1 MFEYIRRLVTT
12 GVSYTASSVISK
24 LIAVALLP
32 VYTRFLSPSDYGSA
46 EVLLAS
52 VIVIS
57 IFVRFGIVEA
67 LMRFYYRFDTS
78 QQQQAAVKASFT
90 FLLISS
96 TLGALVA
103 AYFAGPLSE
112 LFLGQRET
120 ELMLITVFGF
130 WVFTNYELLLSLF
143 RLDERARDYFLTSLA
158 NVLLTVA
165 LTVWFVVVEE
175 QGAKGLLLGNFIGSA
190 VLYIVLVF
198 VQHRRIGFSLN
209 GALLKPMLRFGIP
222 TMPAEISI
230 FSMNFID
237 RFILARSVG
246 LAEAGLYSIAV
257 KFSQVVT
264 VLVRAFQLAWPPLA
278 YSIRDDDEARGVY
291 AVIVTYYVLICSW
304 AVVGLAL
311 LSRWLL
317 RLLVAEQFFD
327 AYKAIPLVATGV
339 TLYGLYLVLVVIM
352 GRVGRTEYNF
362 PVSGAATAVNIGLNL
377 ILIPAYGIVGAGVAL
392 VISYLVMLSLMYFVS
407 QRYFSVPFQW
417 LRLAHILGVAVAL
430 VAVGELFTPTSGAVG
445 LLLRGALVAAFPVI
459 LYLTGFLHSKER
471 ERLVFLARKLT
482 LEKPL
487 KRGEALEDGPELVR
501 ELHNAQDP
509 D

>member
-1 MFEYIRRLVTT
+1 MFDYIKRLVTT
-12 GVSYTASSVISK
+12 GASYTASSVIAK

-67 LMRFYYRFDTS
+67 LMRFYYRFDTPQERDS
-78 QQQQAAVKASFT
+78 AVRASFT
-90 FLLISS
+90 FLLVTS
-96 TLGALVA
+96 TAGALVA
-103 AYFAGPLSE
+103 AWLAGPLSE
-112 LFLGQRET
+112 LFLGKRET

-130 WVFTNYELLLSLF
+130 WIFTNYELLLSLF
-143 RLDERARDYFLTSLA
+143 RLDERARDYFLASLA

-165 LTVWFVVVEE
+165 LTVWLVVAQE
-175 QGAKGLLLGNFIGSA
+175 QGAKGLLLGNFLGSA
-190 VLYIVLVF
+190 ALYLVLVV
-198 VQHRRIGFSLN
+198 VQRRRIGFSIN
-209 GALLKPMLRFGIP
+209 GGLLMPMLRFGVP

-230 FSMNFID
+230 FSLNFID

-278 YSIRDDDEARGVY
+278 YSIKDDDEARRVY
-291 AVIVTYYVLICSW
+291 AVIVTYYVLVCSMV
-304 AVVGLAL
+304 VVGLAL

-362 PVSGAATAVNIGLNL
+362 PVSGVAMLVNIGLNL
-377 ILIPAYGIVGAGVAL
+377 VLVPDYGIVGAGVAL
-392 VISYLVMLSLMYFVS
+392 SFSYLLMLALMYFVS
-407 QRYFSVPFQW
+407 RRYFSVPIQW
-417 LRLAHILGVAVAL
+417 LRLAHIVALALAL
-430 VAVGELFTPTSGAVG
+430 VAIGELLAPTSGAVG
-445 LLLRGALVAAFPVI
+445 LLLRTALLLSFPVI
-459 LYLTGFLHSKER
+459 LYLTGFLHARER
-471 ERLVFLARKLT
+471 ERLRGLVRKMSLS
-482 LEKPL
+482 KMSQS
-487 KRGEALEDGPELVR
+487 GEALEDGPELVR